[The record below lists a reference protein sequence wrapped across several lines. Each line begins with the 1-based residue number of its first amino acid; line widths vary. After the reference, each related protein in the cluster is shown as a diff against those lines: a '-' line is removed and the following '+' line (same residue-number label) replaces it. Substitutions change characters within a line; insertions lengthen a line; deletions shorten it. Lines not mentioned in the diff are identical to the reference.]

1 MVTRTPIAVPTSEN
15 IEASPPTANAAT
27 PAALPIPM
35 KAAPTATTP
44 ATISATFLTTS
55 WFLPIHSIRPERAR
69 EIAFIIL
76 VTERSSDS
84 PIAMATPSIELFRIR
99 NAPPIPA
106 SISRAVLSAMP
117 FDFFRS
123 ASSFLVSVTVF
134 PMAEALVMPIKPKT
148 SLKAWARS
156 PLPML
161 ADAAATSPRM
171 STRSRAFPWAS
182 LVATPN
188 TF

>member
-1 MVTRTPIAVPTSEN
+1 MRADCN
-15 IEASPPTANAAT
+15 DA
-27 PAALPIPM
+27 
-35 KAAPTATTP
+35 

-55 WFLPIHSIRPERAR
+55 WFLPNDHSIRRREPRDCVHHLCDREVERFADR
-69 EIAFIIL
+69 NGNA
-76 VTERSSDS
+76 S
-84 PIAMATPSIELFRIR
+84 MELFKIR

-156 PLPML
+156 PVPML
-161 ADAAATSPRM
+161 ADAVATSPRM
-171 STRSRAFPWAS
+171 STRSLRFLRVLSRDPEYLLKLLGFCCAGVSNRRNAVPAS
-182 LVATPN
+182 LP
-188 TF
+188 